1 MKVVEYII
9 NFLTVV
15 SVSWL
20 IGQIA
25 YWFIYERKGRDDE

>member
-15 SVSWL
+15 SISWL

-25 YWFIYERKGRDDE
+25 YWFIYERKNKDNE

>member
-15 SVSWL
+15 SISWL
-20 IGQIA
+20 VGQIA
-25 YWFIYERKGRDDE
+25 YWFIYERKGKDNE

>member
-20 IGQIA
+20 VGQIA
-25 YWFIYERKGRDDE
+25 YWFIYERKNKDNE